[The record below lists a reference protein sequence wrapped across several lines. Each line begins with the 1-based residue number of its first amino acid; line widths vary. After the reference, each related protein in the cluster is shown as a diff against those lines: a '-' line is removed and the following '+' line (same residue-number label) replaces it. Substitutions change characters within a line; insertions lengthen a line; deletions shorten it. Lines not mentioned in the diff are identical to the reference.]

1 MIALLSDGP
10 PYLLHKYVASAS
22 WPSTP
27 SGRYLA
33 VNVALQLLLL
43 ACVALPVQLA
53 LSRSPRR
60 RGTLSRAATPL
71 YGPLASVITEESAA
85 DAAAALPPAVGDAPL
100 LEADA
105 TAAAVETRDASS
117 SDEMTRSRGESLEL
131 YRPPVMDRK
140 TSPLLETLEAPR

>member
-85 DAAAALPPAVGDAPL
+85 DAAAALPPAVGYAPL

-105 TAAAVETRDASS
+105 TAVETRDASS
-117 SDEMTRSRGESLEL
+117 SDETVGRSRGESLEL

-140 TSPLLETLEAPR
+140 TSPLLQTLEAPR